1 MLRKFIPI
9 FLIIFPF
16 VAWTQIRL
24 TKLVLRPKQ
33 VYELKGSDILVVDS
47 LIMMDSSRLILNK
60 NKPENF
66 IHARTIKFGKGC
78 WIDGGGT
85 PGLIGRDGRPGV
97 STQSPCT
104 DGGPGRPG
112 TEGTFGGSGIK
123 VSIYFSDLV
132 IQGTLTI
139 DVSGGAGGN
148 GGRGGNGGG
157 GGPGTR
163 LCKGGNGGQ
172 GGLGSHGGNGGNA
185 GDVTFV
191 APRIP
196 ELRNMLGV
204 SIIVRNYGGDFGEGG
219 DPGARGPAGLS
230 ALGNS
235 KLDGNLG
242 PKGERGKNGTP
253 GKPGAI
259 NFQDK

>member
-1 MLRKFIPI
+1 MLRKIFPV
-9 FLIIFPF
+9 FLIIFPY

-33 VYELKGSDILVVDS
+33 VYELRETDILVVDS
-47 LIMMDSSRLILNK
+47 LIMMDSSRLVLNK
-60 NKPENF
+60 FKPENF

-78 WIDGGGT
+78 WIDAAGV
-85 PGLIGRDGRPGV
+85 PGLKGRDGRNGLSV
-97 STQSPCT
+97 QAPCT
-104 DGGPGRPG
+104 DGGPGG
-112 TEGTFGGSGIK
+112 TGSEGTFGGAGIS
-123 VSIYFSDLV
+123 VSLYFSELV
-132 IQGTLTI
+132 SNGTLTI

-148 GGRGGNGGG
+148 GAKGGNGGG

-172 GGLGSHGGNGGNA
+172 AGFGSNGGNGGNA
-185 GDVTFV
+185 GNVTLV

-196 ELRNMLGV
+196 ELRNMLGS
-204 SIIVRNYGGDFGEGG
+204 SIIIRNYGGDFGSGG
-219 DPGARGPAGLS
+219 EPGARGSAGLS

-235 KLDGNLG
+235 KMDGYLG
-242 PKGERGKNGTP
+242 RKGERGKNGIA

-259 NFQDK
+259 NFQEK